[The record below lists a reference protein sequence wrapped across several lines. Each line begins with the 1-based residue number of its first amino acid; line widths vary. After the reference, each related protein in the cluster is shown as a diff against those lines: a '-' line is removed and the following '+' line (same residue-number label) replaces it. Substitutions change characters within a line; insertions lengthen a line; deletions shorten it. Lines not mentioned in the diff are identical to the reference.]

1 MTSSPEFMSR
11 YIGEDHELENA
22 CGADGVKTEVG
33 GA

>member
-22 CGADGVKTEVG
+22 CGATGVKSEAG

>member
-1 MTSSPEFMSR
+1 MSR

-22 CGADGVKTEVG
+22 CGAAGVNTEVG

>member
-1 MTSSPEFMSR
+1 MSR

-22 CGADGVKTEVG
+22 CGAAGVKTEVG